1 MANDWKSR
9 LGVLYSTNPDYQY
22 EYEELEQ
29 AETLALEAQKLRIGL
44 SRKQRAGKEVSLI
57 TGFVGRDEDL
67 TDLCKQLKQRCGV
80 GGSAKDGEI
89 IIQGDQREKL
99 LQILLALG
107 YKQTKKAGG

>member
-22 EYEELEQ
+22 EYEGQEQ
-29 AETLALEAQKLRIGL
+29 AETLDPEAQKLRIGL
-44 SRKQRAGKEVSLI
+44 SRRQKAGKEASLI

-67 TDLCKQLKQRCGV
+67 ADLCKQLKQRCGV
-80 GGSAKDGEI
+80 GGSSKDGEI
-89 IIQGDQREKL
+89 IIQGDQRDKL
-99 LQILLALG
+99 LQILLSLG